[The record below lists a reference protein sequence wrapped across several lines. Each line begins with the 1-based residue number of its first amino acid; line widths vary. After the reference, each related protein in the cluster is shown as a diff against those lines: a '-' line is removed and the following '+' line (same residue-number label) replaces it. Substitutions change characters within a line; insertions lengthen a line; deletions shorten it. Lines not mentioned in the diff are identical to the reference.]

1 MYGASVL
8 TARMVECPLECRRS
22 ARRGIQTVR
31 AADVM
36 SSIQEWASTTAQL
49 QCPRSS
55 TRFDLNPRIL
65 GSDRAKWDGCS
76 GRGVLFRAFTR
87 P

>member
-36 SSIQEWASTTAQL
+36 SSIQEWASTTAPAAVSEL
-49 QCPRSS
+49 IDALR
-55 TRFDLNPRIL
+55 LENPR
-65 GSDRAKWDGCS
+65 K
-76 GRGVLFRAFTR
+76 
-87 P
+87 